1 MKKQIKNEIT
11 TSGFVMM
18 RCPFCMEEM
27 KHEINFKCYGFNT
40 QIHQQEVH
48 FYKTCTA
55 CDWVQN
61 VFTSMTKTDYENLKL
76 AK

>member
-1 MKKQIKNEIT
+1 MKKQIKNEIM

-48 FYKTCTA
+48 FAYLMQYILNEA
-55 CDWVQN
+55 LG
-61 VFTSMTKTDYENLKL
+61 YEYDILEVKDENY
-76 AK
+76 